1 MTEPTIRATQTST
14 PARNGQATEDLRA
27 INQPA
32 SNGDVRAE
40 SERESPPG
48 VPRWVKVFAIVS
60 VVLVLLFAGLHLSGN
75 APTHMPASGTA
86 EHGMPMP

>member
-1 MTEPTIRATQTST
+1 MTEPSIRATQTST
-14 PARNGQATEDLRA
+14 PAPNGQPAEDLRV
-27 INQPA
+27 ISQPA
-32 SNGDVRAE
+32 SNGDIGAE

-75 APTHMPASGTA
+75 APTHMPGSGTA
-86 EHGMPMP
+86 QHGMPMP